1 MKIVID
7 TRAFAKSKAV
17 LRKYPH
23 LVSAGLQTAM
33 VTLAEDVRKTAVTK
47 LRDQG
52 GVDSG
57 LLMNSIAVVQVGSHH
72 LVVGTNVAYA
82 AAVEYGTRGH
92 WLHIDS
98 VLGFRLWLK
107 RHNIPGWNS
116 RKFFY
121 VAPKPRPYF
130 EPAFE
135 HGKAEAPK
143 IVQSVMASLTAGFL
157 T

>member
-7 TRAFAKSKAV
+7 TSAFAKSKAV
-17 LRKYPH
+17 LRKHP
-23 LVSAGLQTAM
+23 LLLQAALQSAM

-52 GVDSG
+52 GVDTG
-57 LLMNSIAVVQVGSHH
+57 LLMNSIAVVQVGNHH
-72 LVVGTNVAYA
+72 LVVGTNIAYA
-82 AAVEYGTRGH
+82 AAVEYGARGH

-98 VLGFRLWLK
+98 IPGFRLWLK

-143 IVQSVMASLTAGFL
+143 TVQGVMNSLTAGFL
-157 T
+157 R